1 MGRFNA
7 ACLSGLAIVVMASG
21 ALANVAVPGDGAPLP
36 QIETPLDFW
45 DHSEELPYAQQTT
58 PPVTPPVSATTPPV
72 TSAPQTGAQPVPTPL
87 LPATPETEPPVAPVD
102 PAATPENPD
111 ELGDD
116 FSLGDIPVV
125 ETIEL
130 KADKARKAIDAYV
143 LVREKYKDAELEN
156 YENLQ
161 DFVDGSAVGKAF
173 EADIKAAGF
182 ANVNEWNTTV
192 TTISFAYANVIDDQT
207 DDIKLQI
214 EEIKVDTEMA
224 QDMRDRMILA
234 LNAMIPS
241 DNNRKIIE
249 DMLKDP
255 VYADKVK
262 LLETEEE

>member
-1 MGRFNA
+1 MGRLRA
-7 ACLSGLAIVVMASG
+7 ASLCGLAIVIMAGG
-21 ALANVAVPGDGAPLP
+21 ALAKRVVHDQAEQWPQPPAP
-36 QIETPLDFW
+36 EDFW
-45 DHSEELPYAQQTT
+45 GLPDGLPYAQQTT
-58 PPVTPPVSATTPPV
+58 PPIVPATAPPLPA
-72 TSAPQTGAQPVPTPL
+72 APQTGAQSVPTPL
-87 LPATPETEPPVAPVD
+87 TPANPETEPPVAPAE

-130 KADKARKAIDAYV
+130 KVDTARKAIDAYV
-143 LVREKYKDAELEN
+143 LVREKFKDAELEN

-161 DFVDGSAVGKAF
+161 DFVDAGAVGKAF

-182 ANVNEWNTTV
+182 ANVNDWNTTV
-192 TTISFAYANVIDDQT
+192 TTISFAYANVVDDQT

-214 EEIKVDTEMA
+214 EEIKTDTDMA
-224 QDMRDRMILA
+224 QDMRERMILA

-249 DMLKDP
+249 EMLKDP